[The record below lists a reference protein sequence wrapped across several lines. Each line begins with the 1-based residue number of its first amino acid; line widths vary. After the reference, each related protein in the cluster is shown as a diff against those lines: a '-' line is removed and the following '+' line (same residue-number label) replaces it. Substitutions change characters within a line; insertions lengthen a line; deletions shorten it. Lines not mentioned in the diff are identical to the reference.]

1 MITASHNPKADNGF
15 KIYWGNGAQIV
26 PPHDTGEGYLYV
38 WSSDSAVVGMHD
50 CNTAGSDTIER
61 Q

>member
-26 PPHDTGEGYLYV
+26 PPHDTGTDNIIQMTGSKMCVLILSIPV
-38 WSSDSAVVGMHD
+38 P
-50 CNTAGSDTIER
+50 CN
-61 Q
+61 

>member
-26 PPHDTGEGYLYV
+26 PPHDTGTDNFDQMTRSMCVFSLYR
-38 WSSDSAVVGMHD
+38 S
-50 CNTAGSDTIER
+50 
-61 Q
+61 

>member
-26 PPHDTGEGYLYV
+26 PPHDTGTDNLIQMTVSMCLFSLFYRSQNREISYY
-38 WSSDSAVVGMHD
+38 D
-50 CNTAGSDTIER
+50 
-61 Q
+61 